1 MANIEQPIISVSG
14 VRGQVSVSLD
24 PRLITQFA
32 MAFGTFVAGRTVVIG
47 KDSRTSGPMVQHAVL
62 AGLLATGCRVIDVG
76 LCPTPTILLMA
87 KALDAQGSVTITAS
101 HNPVEWNG
109 IEFASVSGR
118 LLTQAERDELARIFE
133 TEEFAL
139 APWNEQG
146 RLETDSDAVAYHLA
160 KIMSSPW
167 IEQDLIQKANLKVVL
182 DCGNGA
188 GSVISPTLLR
198 ELGCRVVELN
208 CVPDGHFRRPA
219 EPTPDALGELCETVR
234 ATNADIGFAHDG
246 DADRLVIVT
255 ERGVPLSG
263 EWTFALIADFILK
276 QTRGDIVATV
286 STSRMLDDVA
296 AKHGVTLHRTKVG
309 VGWVV
314 EKMHEVNAVI
324 GGEGTGGVIY
334 PSIHHTTDG
343 IASIAAMVQ
352 RLAET
357 RLQSDSDGT
366 VSTVTALVDSL
377 PHYEMCRKK
386 LEIPSQDIATQ
397 LIARAEEIYTG
408 RRELPDSK
416 GKDTPVSHEKSL
428 PMPQLDLGDGI
439 KRSWDDRWV
448 NIRKSGTEPVIR
460 VFSEAPTAA
469 EAEALCDET
478 LDTLEM
484 LMKQIRR

>member
-1 MANIEQPIISVSG
+1 MAHTEQPIISVSG
-14 VRGQVSVSLD
+14 VRGQVGVSLD
-24 PRLITQFA
+24 PRLISQFT
-32 MAFGTFVAGRTVVIG
+32 MAFGTFVGGRTVVIG
-47 KDSRTSGPMVQHAVL
+47 SDSRTSSPMVQHAVL

-87 KALDAQGSVTITAS
+87 AALDAQGSVTITAS

-109 IEFASVSGR
+109 IEFASASGR

-146 RLETDSDAVAYHLA
+146 RLETDSDAVAYHLT
-160 KIMSSPW
+160 KILRSPW
-167 IEQDLIQKANLKVVL
+167 NEPELIQKANLKVVL

-188 GSVISPTLLR
+188 GSVISPVLLR

-219 EPTPDALGELCETVR
+219 EPTPDALGELCETVL

-246 DADRLVIVT
+246 DADRLVVVT

-263 EWTFALIADFILK
+263 EWTLALIADFILN
-276 QTRGDIVATV
+276 QTKGDIVATV

-366 VSTVTALVDSL
+366 VTALVDSL

-397 LIARAEEIYTG
+397 LIARAEDIYTR
-408 RRELPDSK
+408 RRELPASK
-416 GKDTPVSHEKSL
+416 GKDTPL
-428 PMPQLDLGDGI
+428 PQIELADGI

-484 LMKQIRR
+484 LMKQLRR